1 MKIITQCRSC
11 NSSSIEPFLNLGE
24 QPFANSLLESPKD
37 SDPFYPLSLS
47 FCLDCSLVQL
57 NHTADPGEL
66 FSQYVWVT
74 GTSSTAKKYAKIF
87 SERVLQERPLQN
99 EEYILEAAS
108 NDGTVLKAFSDKGVS
123 VLGVDPAQNIV
134 AMANKAGIPTECH
147 FFGENVA
154 KEIVSRKGK
163 AAVVI
168 ARNVV
173 PHVANLRDF
182 IAGLATALKEDG
194 MMVLEIHHA
203 NTILNELHYDSIYHE
218 HLCYFSFKAA
228 SALLTERD
236 FQIFRVD
243 TSPISGGSMVLYA
256 SRKLKK
262 QPGPDV
268 AEILYKEEQS
278 QVNTWEAWKNFAK
291 RTQEHKNQL
300 LELLDD
306 KTNGHIVGWGA
317 SARSSTLL
325 NFCQIGTDRVT
336 AIIDNNPMKQG
347 LFTAGTHIPI
357 QSAEKIMAN
366 KPDTV
371 FVLAWNFFREIAKEL
386 YDKYQFRGNL
396 IVPFPKNPTKINI
409 KDVPLLGEPRW
420 EVSHD

>member
-1 MKIITQCRSC
+1 M
-11 NSSSIEPFLNLGE
+11 
-24 QPFANSLLESPKD
+24 ANSLLKSPKD
-37 SDPFYPLSLS
+37 PDPVYPLSLS
-47 FCLDCSLVQL
+47 FCFDCSLVQL
-57 NHTADPGEL
+57 NHTADPREL

-74 GTSSTAKKYAKIF
+74 GTSSTAKEYAKIF
-87 SERVLQERPLQN
+87 AKRVLQERPLKN
-99 EEYILEAAS
+99 DEYVLETAS
-108 NDGTVLKAFSDKGVS
+108 NDGTFLKVFSDKGIS
-123 VLGVDPAQNIV
+123 VLGVDPARNIV
-134 AMANKAGIPTECH
+134 VMANEAGIPTECH
-147 FFGENVA
+147 FFGESVA

-163 AAVVI
+163 AAVAI
-168 ARNVV
+168 ARNVA
-173 PHVANLRDF
+173 PHVANLHDF
-182 IAGLATALKEDG
+182 IAGLAAVLKEDG

-203 NTILNELHYDSIYHE
+203 DTILNELHYDSIYHE

-228 SALLTERD
+228 KTLLKKYG
-236 FQIFRVD
+236 FNIFRVD

-256 SRKLKK
+256 SRRPKK
-262 QPGPDV
+262 RPGPGV

-278 QVNTWEAWKNFAK
+278 KVNTWEAWENFAK
-291 RTQEHKNQL
+291 RVHEHKNK
-300 LELLDD
+300 LLDRLND
-306 KTNGHIVGWGA
+306 KTCGDIVGWGA

-336 AIIDNNPMKQG
+336 HIIDNNPMKQG

-371 FVLAWNFFREIAKEL
+371 FVLAWNFFKEISKEL
-386 YDKYQFRGNL
+386 YDKYQFRGDL
-396 IVPFPKNPTKINI
+396 IVPFPKDPTKINI